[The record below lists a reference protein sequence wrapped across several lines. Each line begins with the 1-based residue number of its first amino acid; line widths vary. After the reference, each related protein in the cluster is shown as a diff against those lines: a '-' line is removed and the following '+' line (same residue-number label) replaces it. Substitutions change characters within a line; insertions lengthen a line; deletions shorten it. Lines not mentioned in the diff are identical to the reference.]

1 MRLRR
6 AAFIVAVAVACG
18 LAGIRVEAQEP
29 LNATL
34 TAADMQQIVETVR
47 RTQIVRIWKPASALP
62 AWSPLALPKRRT
74 PEDGATATVSINVD
88 HRELMTPRI
97 SHPEDDAA
105 VVAAVI
111 AGTLD
116 LNLPAQGWKHLAAV
130 LDQVPP
136 PQRYAIVAEFG
147 KLLVSRYNVHTAPP
161 VNDAEFAR
169 EAFPFEVIRNM
180 TPGVP
185 GVDADEVPAGTRMPK
200 DAPLI
205 AYVGRTD
212 PRHPGAPVIWGDTAH
227 APANFQNT
235 AAFLDLYMRV
245 YVLATADMQPAGTP
259 EKRGYDEA
267 RAADERSGPGSY
279 AARYAFAAPYLPRV
293 RALVSH

>member
-1 MRLRR
+1 MQRV
-6 AAFIVAVAVACG
+6 AFIVGVAAAFAVP
-18 LAGIRVEAQEP
+18 GIRVEAQQP
-29 LNATL
+29 LDATL
-34 TAADMQQIVETVR
+34 TAADMQQIVQRVR
-47 RTQIVRIWKPASALP
+47 QTQILRIWKPASAFP
-62 AWSPLALPKRRT
+62 VWSPLALPKRLT
-74 PEDGATATVSINVD
+74 PEDGTTATVWINVD
-88 HRELMTPRI
+88 HRELMTPRT
-97 SHPEDDAA
+97 SHPEDDAP
-105 VVAAVI
+105 VIAAVI

-116 LNLPAQGWKHLAAV
+116 LNLPDQGWRHLAAV
-130 LDQVPP
+130 LDLVPP
-136 PQRYAIVAEFG
+136 PQRYGIVAELG
-147 KLLVSRYNVHTAPP
+147 KLVVSRYNVHTAPS
-161 VNDAEFAR
+161 VSDAEFAR

-185 GVDADEVPAGTRMPK
+185 GVDAEEVPAGTAMPK

-212 PRHPGAPVIWGDTAH
+212 ARHPGAPVIWGDTAR

-235 AAFLDLYMRV
+235 PAFLDLYMRA

-279 AARYAFAAPYLPRV
+279 AARYAFAAPYLARV